1 MIFSEMF
8 EPPVSGKNSDLGRE
22 SNGQPAQTSIGNS
35 NPSDD
40 PEVTSLKAA
49 EETANPE
56 LVGDTSIPLQQTSTQ
71 QSLLKILPTAIEI
84 IDEISTQSPTEHEPA
99 EGSTTASVTG
109 IVLRFRRF

>member
-8 EPPVSGKNSDLGRE
+8 EPPVLGKYSDLGKE

-56 LVGDTSIPLQQTSTQ
+56 LVGDTSIPLQTSTQ

-84 IDEISTQSPTEHEPA
+84 IDEISTQSPTEHESA
-99 EGSTTASVTG
+99 KGSTPASVTG
-109 IVLRFRRF
+109 IVLRFRRI

>member
-8 EPPVSGKNSDLGRE
+8 EPPVLVKKSDLGKE

-35 NPSDD
+35 NPSDN

-56 LVGDTSIPLQQTSTQ
+56 
-71 QSLLKILPTAIEI
+71 
-84 IDEISTQSPTEHEPA
+84 
-99 EGSTTASVTG
+99 
-109 IVLRFRRF
+109 